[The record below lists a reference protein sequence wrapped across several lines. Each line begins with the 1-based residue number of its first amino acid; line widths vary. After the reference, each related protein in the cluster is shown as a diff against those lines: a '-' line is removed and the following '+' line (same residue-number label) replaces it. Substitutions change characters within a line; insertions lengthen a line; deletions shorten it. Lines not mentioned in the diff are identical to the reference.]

1 MVVLNEELVLQ
12 KTRSENLASVRN
24 LNLWGSDLSDVSILQ
39 VPMHSATVHVYK
51 CCDLHRHAWA
61 EDQPQAIHVCMCTR
75 VCTGMCVCVCMC
87 MCMCV
92 CVCLFVS
99 FQLYAC
105 IHVCVCMLLCVD
117 MCARGCIP
125 VCACAYVYA
134 CLSVCVYMY
143 VRVCEC

>member
-61 EDQPQAIHVCMCTR
+61 EDQPQAIHVCMCTC
-75 VCTGMCVCVCMC
+75 VCTGMCVCVL
-87 MCMCV
+87 V
-92 CVCLFVS
+92 CIF
-99 FQLYAC
+99 
-105 IHVCVCMLLCVD
+105 
-117 MCARGCIP
+117 P
-125 VCACAYVYA
+125 V
-134 CLSVCVYMY
+134 VCVYSCLCVY
-143 VRVCEC
+143 VIVC

>member
-61 EDQPQAIHVCMCTR
+61 EDHPQYMCVCVR
-75 VCTGMCVCVCMC
+75 VCARVCVCVCVCVCMC
-87 MCMCV
+87 V
-92 CVCLFVS
+92 CVLV
-99 FQLYAC
+99 C
-105 IHVCVCMLLCVD
+105 IF
-117 MCARGCIP
+117 P
-125 VCACAYVYA
+125 V
-134 CLSVCVYMY
+134 VCVYSCLY
-143 VRVCEC
+143 VYVIVC